1 MYKYILK
8 RVLLTIPVLFGVL
21 VIVFTI
27 MSLTP
32 GEPARLILGVNADQ
46 AAIDAFNQVHGL
58 NASFPVRL
66 TNYLTD
72 IITGLDFGRS
82 YRTEKPVF
90 DMILGRF
97 PVTFMLASLSI
108 FFSAVIGIVLGVIS
122 AVKQYSVIDMTLTV
136 TAMVF
141 ASIPSFWLGMML
153 ILAFALNLHILPS
166 HGIDSWESY
175 ILPVITL
182 VVSSAAGLLR
192 MTRSAMLET
201 IRQEYIRT
209 ARAKGASPRD
219 VVFKHALKNALL
231 PVVTSL
237 GISFGTSLGGAV
249 VIETV
254 FSIPGL
260 GMLIVNAIRDKD
272 FPLVMATILFLA
284 ALFCLVMLIVDL
296 IYAFID
302 PRIKAKYAN

>member
-1 MYKYILK
+1 MYKYIIK
-8 RVLLTIPVLFGVL
+8 RVLLTIPVLLGVL
-21 VIVFTI
+21 LIVFTI

-32 GEPARLILGVNADQ
+32 GEPARLILGAEANQ
-46 AAIDAFNQVHGL
+46 EAIDAFNEAHGL
-58 NASFPVRL
+58 NASFGERL
-66 TNYLTD
+66 LSYVKD
-72 IITGLDFGRS
+72 IVTEMDFGKS
-82 YRTEKPVF
+82 YRSDKPVF

-97 PVTFMLASLSI
+97 PITFNLAALSI
-108 FFSAVIGIVLGVIS
+108 FFSAVIGIILGVIS
-122 AVKQYSVIDMTLTV
+122 AVKQYSALDVTLTV
-136 TAMVF
+136 TAMIF

-153 ILAFALNLHILPS
+153 ILEFALNLHMFPS
-166 HGIDSWESY
+166 NGADSWVSY
-175 ILPVITL
+175 VLPVITL
-182 VVSSAAGLLR
+182 SVSSAAGLLR

-201 IRQEYIRT
+201 IRMEYIRT

-237 GISFGTSLGGAV
+237 GLSFGISLGGAV
-249 VIETV
+249 VIEQV

-260 GMLIVNAIRDKD
+260 GMLMVSAIRDKD
-272 FPLVMATILFLA
+272 FPLVMASILFLA

-302 PRIKAKYAN
+302 PRIKAKYTS

>member
-1 MYKYILK
+1 MYKYIIK
-8 RVLLTIPVLFGVL
+8 RVLLTIPVLLCVL
-21 VIVFTI
+21 LIVFTI

-32 GEPARLILGVNADQ
+32 GEPARLVLGAEADQ
-46 AAIDAFNQVHGL
+46 AAIEAFNEAHGL
-58 NASFPVRL
+58 NASFGERL
-66 TNYLTD
+66 FNYVKDIVTN
-72 IITGLDFGRS
+72 LDFGRS
-82 YRTEKPVF
+82 YRSDRPVF

-97 PVTFMLASLSI
+97 PITFNLAALSI

-122 AVKQYSVIDMTLTV
+122 AVKQYSALDVTLTV

-153 ILAFALNLHILPS
+153 ILEFSLNLHMFPS
-166 HGIDSWESY
+166 NGADTWVNY
-175 ILPVITL
+175 VLPVITL
-182 VVSSAAGLLR
+182 SVSSAAGLLR

-201 IRQEYIRT
+201 VRMEYIRT

-219 VVFKHALKNALL
+219 VVYKHALKNVLL

-237 GISFGTSLGGAV
+237 GLSFGMSLGGAV
-249 VIETV
+249 VIEQV

-260 GMLIVNAIRDKD
+260 GMLMVSAIRDKD
-272 FPLVMATILFLA
+272 FPLVMASILFLA

-302 PRIKAKYAN
+302 PRIKAKYTS

>member
-1 MYKYILK
+1 MYKYVIK
-8 RVLLTIPVLFGVL
+8 RVLLTIPVLLGVL
-21 VIVFTI
+21 LIVFTI

-32 GEPARLILGVNADQ
+32 GEPARLILGASADQ
-46 AAIDAFNQVHGL
+46 AAIDAFNQLHGL
-58 NASFPVRL
+58 DATFPERL
-66 TNYLTD
+66 WNYLKDIVTD
-72 IITGLDFGRS
+72 LDFGRS
-82 YRTEKPVF
+82 YRSDKPVF

-97 PVTFMLASLSI
+97 PITFTLATLSI
-108 FFSAVIGIVLGVIS
+108 FFSAVIGIVFGVVS
-122 AVKQYSVIDMTLTV
+122 AVKQYSKLDATLTV
-136 TAMVF
+136 TAMIF

-153 ILAFALNLHILPS
+153 ILGFSLNLHMFPS
-166 HGIDSWESY
+166 HGADSWQSY
-175 ILPVITL
+175 VLPVLTL
-182 VVSSAAGLLR
+182 AVSAAAGLLR

-201 IRQEYIRT
+201 IRMEYIRT

-219 VVFKHALKNALL
+219 VIYKHALKNALL

-272 FPLVMATILFLA
+272 FPLVMASILFLA

-302 PRIKAKYAN
+302 PRIKSKYLN

>member
-1 MYKYILK
+1 MYKYIIK
-8 RVLLTIPVLFGVL
+8 RVLLTIPVLLGVL
-21 VIVFTI
+21 LIVFTI

-32 GEPARLILGVNADQ
+32 GEPARLILGAEANQ
-46 AAIDAFNQVHGL
+46 EAIDAFNEAHGL
-58 NASFPVRL
+58 NASFGERL
-66 TNYLTD
+66 LTYVKD
-72 IITGLDFGRS
+72 IVTELDFGRS
-82 YRTEKPVF
+82 YRSDKPVF

-97 PVTFMLASLSI
+97 PITFNLAALSI

-122 AVKQYSVIDMTLTV
+122 AVKQYSALDVTLTV
-136 TAMVF
+136 TAMIF

-153 ILAFALNLHILPS
+153 ILEFALNLHMFPS
-166 HGIDSWESY
+166 NGADSWVSY
-175 ILPVITL
+175 VLPVITL
-182 VVSSAAGLLR
+182 SVSSAAGLLR

-201 IRQEYIRT
+201 IRMEYIRT

-219 VVFKHALKNALL
+219 VVYKHALKNALL

-237 GISFGTSLGGAV
+237 GLSFGMSLGGAV
-249 VIETV
+249 VIEQV

-260 GMLIVNAIRDKD
+260 GMLMVSAIRDKD
-272 FPLVMATILFLA
+272 FPLVMASILFLA

-302 PRIKAKYAN
+302 PRIKAKYTS